1 MSVLPNQTFIN
12 SLSEFY
18 VNDVNNV
25 QFLSS
30 INIPNG
36 TLNTSQ
42 IDLDSV
48 RMDVAVINGFPTLLL
63 NNQPVAGVSSLT
75 SSVTSWASYPALQTI
90 TYAGAGGTANL
101 ATVNA
106 LTALSTQALTA
117 GTVTSV
123 GLLNGVTFPN
133 PGTAIA
139 GMAQSISPINGTGLI
154 GAFNFTGQAVGLYL
168 VTVVIQT
175 GGTDPLTC
183 SAVIRFSGGIATG
196 GSFHCPSIG
205 NNSAP
210 GFANCVSIQSDNA
223 TDAFIQ
229 VYVFSNINAVQIGTA
244 QLAAYRIT

>member
-12 SLSEFY
+12 QFNEFY
-18 VNDVNNV
+18 VNDVNNIT
-25 QFLSS
+25 FLSS

-101 ATVNA
+101 NNVNA
-106 LTALSTQALTA
+106 LTALSSQAVIG

-123 GLLNGVTFPN
+123 GLLNGVVFPN
-133 PGTAIA
+133 TGTAIA
-139 GMAQSISPINGTGLI
+139 GMAQTINPIGAGGLI
-154 GAFNFTGQAVGLYL
+154 GAFNFTGQAAGLYL

-175 GGTDPLTC
+175 GGADPMTC
-183 SAVIRFSGGIATG
+183 SAVIRFSGGAATG
-196 GSFHCPSIG
+196 GSFHCPSISG
-205 NNSAP
+205 SP
-210 GFANCVSIQSDNA
+210 GFANCVSIQSDVA
-223 TDAFIQ
+223 SDANIQ
-229 VYVFSNINAVQIGTA
+229 VYVFSNINAVQIGSA
-244 QLAAYRIT
+244 QFAAYRIT

>member
-1 MSVLPNQTFIN
+1 MSVLPNQTFMN
-12 SLSEFY
+12 VLSEFY
-18 VNDVNNV
+18 VNDVNNI

-42 IDLDSV
+42 IDLDSI
-48 RMDVAVINGFPTLLL
+48 RMDCAIINGNPTLLL

-101 ATVNA
+101 NNVNA
-106 LTALSTQALTA
+106 LTALSSQAVIG

-123 GLLNGVTFPN
+123 GALNGVTFPN

-139 GMAQSISPINGTGLI
+139 GMAQTLVITGAGLL
-154 GAFNFTGQAVGLYL
+154 GAWNFTGQANGLYL
-168 VTVVIQT
+168 VTVLIQS
-175 GGTDPLTC
+175 GGADPMTC
-183 SAVIRFSGGIATG
+183 SAVIRFSGGAATG
-196 GSFHCPSIG
+196 GSFHCPSIS
-205 NNSAP
+205 SALP
-210 GFANCVSIQSDNA
+210 SFANCVSIQSD
-223 TDAFIQ
+223 TVSDAFIQ
-229 VYVFSNINAVQIGTA
+229 LYIYSNNGSIVGGSA

>member
-1 MSVLPNQTFIN
+1 MSVLPNQTFMN
-12 SLSEFY
+12 TLSEYY
-18 VNDVNNV
+18 VNDINNV
-25 QFLSS
+25 QFISS

-36 TLNTSQ
+36 TINTSQ

-48 RMDVAVINGFPTLLL
+48 RMDVEVINGFPTLLL
-63 NNQPVAGVSSLT
+63 NGAPVAGVSSLT

-106 LTALSTQALTA
+106 LTALSTAALTA

-133 PGTAIA
+133 PAVAIA
-139 GMAQSISPINGTGLI
+139 GMAQSLTITGTGLL
-154 GAFNFTGQAVGLYL
+154 GAWNFTGQATGLYL
-168 VTVVIQT
+168 VTVLIQSA
-175 GGTDPLTC
+175 GADPMTC
-183 SAVIRFSGGIATG
+183 SAVIRFSGGAAFG

-205 NNSAP
+205 GAAP
-210 GFANCVSIQSDNA
+210 SFANCVSIQSD
-223 TDAFIQ
+223 TISDALVQ
-229 VYVFSNINAVQIGTA
+229 LYVYTNQPLIIGGSA

>member
-25 QFLSS
+25 QFISS

-36 TLNTSQ
+36 TINTSQ

-48 RMDVAVINGFPTLLL
+48 RMDVSVINGFPTLLL
-63 NNQPVAGVSSLT
+63 NGAPVAGVSSLT

-117 GTVTSV
+117 GTVTSI
-123 GLLNGVTFPN
+123 GNLNGVTFPN
-133 PGTAIA
+133 PGTPITA
-139 GMAQSISPINGTGLI
+139 MAQSFIITGTGLL
-154 GAFNFTGQAVGLYL
+154 GAWNFTGQATGLYL
-168 VTVVIQT
+168 VQVTIQT
-175 GGTDPLTC
+175 AGSDPLTC
-183 SAVIRFSGGIATG
+183 SAVIRYSGGAASG
-196 GSFHCPSIG
+196 GSFHCPSMG
-205 NNSAP
+205 GNSAP
-210 GFANCVSIQSDNA
+210 SFANCVSIQSD
-223 TDAFIQ
+223 TISDALIQ
-229 VYVFSNINAVQIGTA
+229 LYVYSNNSFVIGGSA
-244 QLAAYRIT
+244 QLSAYRLT

>member
-1 MSVLPNQTFIN
+1 MSVLPNQTFMN
-12 SLSEFY
+12 VLSEFY
-18 VNDVNNV
+18 VNDVNNI

-90 TYAGAGGTANL
+90 TYAGSGGTANL
-101 ATVNA
+101 NNVNA
-106 LTALSTQALTA
+106 LTALSSQAVIG

-123 GLLNGVTFPN
+123 GALNGVTFPN

-139 GMAQSISPINGTGLI
+139 AMAQSLVITGTGLL
-154 GAFNFTGQAVGLYL
+154 GAWNFTGQANGLYL
-168 VTVVIQT
+168 VTVLIQS
-175 GGTDPLTC
+175 GGADPMTC
-183 SAVIRFSGGIATG
+183 SAVIRFSGGAATG
-196 GSFHCPSIG
+196 GSFHCPSIS
-205 NNSAP
+205 SALP
-210 GFANCVSIQSDNA
+210 SFANCVSIQSD
-223 TDAFIQ
+223 TVSDAFIQ
-229 VYVFSNINAVQIGTA
+229 LYIYSNNGSIIGGSA

>member
-117 GTVTSV
+117 GTVTSI
-123 GLLNGVTFPN
+123 GNLNGVTFPN
-133 PGTAIA
+133 PGTPIA
-139 GMAQSISPINGTGLI
+139 GMAQTFTVTGTGLL
-154 GAFNFTGQAVGLYL
+154 GAWNFTGQATGLYL
-168 VTVVIQT
+168 VTVIIQSA
-175 GGTDPLTC
+175 GTDPLTC
-183 SAVIRFSGGIATG
+183 TAVIRYSGGAATG
-196 GSFHCPSIG
+196 GSFHCPSMG
-205 NNSAP
+205 SNSAP
-210 GFANCVSIQSDNA
+210 SFANCVSIQSD
-223 TDAFIQ
+223 TISDALIQ
-229 VYVFSNINAVQIGTA
+229 LYVFSNNSFVIGGSAQI
-244 QLAAYRIT
+244 AAYRLT